1 MLIHSVKPKNLLSF
15 GSKTPAIELRA
26 LNIIIGPNSSGKS
39 NLIETIELLRNAP
52 LKLQDTFRESGGIS
66 DWIWKGAEENPVA
79 SLDVTVDYPG
89 KQNLR
94 YNISFAVNNQRFEMI
109 DECIEYAESED
120 GVLRRCYSFDNGRP
134 TVYLPGRNH
143 GFDIDTQRSILAQ
156 RYDPDRYPEISYLA
170 DCFNKIRVYRQWR
183 FGPYDPARLP
193 QKADLPNEFLE
204 EDSSN
209 LGLILNRLRQ
219 YPEIKQ
225 RILGYLHSLYDGIE
239 DFDVRVEGGTV
250 QVFLQEQK
258 NTIPASRLSDGTLH
272 FLCLLVILLTPNPP
286 PVIGIEEPEL
296 GLHPDVLPVLAEL
309 FKDASERCQLVITT
323 HSDIL
328 VDAMTDTPE
337 AVMVCERHREGSSIK
352 RLSEGELRPWLEKYR
367 LGELWSSGEIGGNR
381 W

>member
-1 MLIHSVKPKNLLSF
+1 MPKNLLSF
-15 GSKTPAIELRA
+15 GPNEPAIELRP

-39 NLIETIELLRNAP
+39 NLIETLELLRNAP
-52 LKLQDTFRESGGIS
+52 QKLQNVFRESGGIN
-66 DWIWKGAEENPVA
+66 DWLWKGAREKPAA
-79 SLDVTVDYPG
+79 SLAVTVEYSK

-94 YNISFAVNNQRFEMI
+94 YALSFTVNNQRFEMA
-109 DECIEYAESED
+109 DECIECLESENS
-120 GVLRRCYSFDNGRP
+120 VPRKYYSFDNGNS
-134 TVYLPGRNH
+134 TIYLPDRNYS
-143 GFDIDTQRSILAQ
+143 FDVDPQRSILAQ

-170 DCFNKIRVYRQWR
+170 DSFSKIRMYRQWS
-183 FGPYDPARLP
+183 FGPYSPARLP
-193 QKADLPNEFLE
+193 QKADLPNDFLE
-204 EDSSN
+204 KDCSN
-209 LGLILNRLRQ
+209 LGLILNRLRL

-225 RILGYLHSLYDGIE
+225 KILNYLHSLYDDIE

-250 QVFLQEQK
+250 QVFLQERK

-286 PVIGIEEPEL
+286 PVICIEEPEL

-309 FKDASERCQLVITT
+309 FKDASERCQLLITT

-337 AVMVCERHREGSSIK
+337 SVMVCERHNEGTSIK
-352 RLSEGELRPWLEKYR
+352 RLSETELRPWLEKYR